1 MSNSNM
7 DPPQETE
14 SSAPT
19 SHGSVDYDQALKY
32 WGDVSAD
39 DCGMLGGVPK
49 WKGYANINKVDL
61 HGSRSFL
68 AKLGIGEKN
77 GRQIVENALEGGAG
91 IGRVTEGLLLHV
103 AREVDIIE
111 PIFKFTLAL
120 HGKPGIRSIE
130 NISMSAW
137 RPDPLVSYGLVW
149 IQWCLGYLTDEEVL
163 EHLGHCKSALKSP
176 NGLIVIKENISTSGQ
191 DIYDDEDGGVTRGD
205 AKFRKLFKEAG
216 LRIVKVEIQKGMSPA
231 NAEKLFPVKMY
242 GLKPEALE
250 PEIEQ

>member
-1 MSNSNM
+1 MV
-7 DPPQETE
+7 PPQATE

-19 SHGSVDYDQALKY
+19 SHGSVNYDQTLKY
-32 WGDVSAD
+32 WGGVSAD

-68 AKLGIGEKN
+68 AKLGVGENN

-103 AREVDIIE
+103 AKEVDIIE
-111 PIFKFTLAL
+111 PIPKFTLAL
-120 HGKPGIRSIE
+120 HGKPGIRSIQ
-130 NISMSAW
+130 NIN
-137 RPDPLVSYGLVW
+137 
-149 IQWCLGYLTDEEVL
+149 EELL

-176 NGLIVIKENISTSGQ
+176 DGLIVIKENISTSGQ

-205 AKFRKLFKEAG
+205 GKFRKLFKEAG
-216 LRIVKVEIQKGMSPA
+216 LRIVKVEIQKGMNPP

-242 GLKPEALE
+242 ALKPEALE
-250 PEIEQ
+250 LEKEQ